1 MTLVDNTW
9 NISTWNS
16 FIRRKFVAVRY
27 IPAGIHLYFGGN
39 SRNSWKFVGNSGKI
53 CTLKTILRALEFPD
67 TLIIL
72 NGIRMCYLHAGVNGR
87 NTFKSKSCFF
97 MIHIHNMCK
106 VEYEFIRPCF
116 SKFVKHIWH
125 NICIL
130 IHDRKLK
137 EHFYLDLKEWIC

>member
-1 MTLVDNTW
+1 MKHFYMKYFDST
-9 NISTWNS
+9 NILW
-16 FIRRKFVAVRY
+16 KFEGIKH

-39 SRNSWKFVGNSGKI
+39 SRNSGKFVGNSGKI
-53 CTLKTILRALEFPD
+53 CTFKILLRALEFPG

-72 NGIRMCYLHAGVNGR
+72 KGISMYYLYAGGNET

-116 SKFVKHIWH
+116 SKFVKHIWR

-130 IHDRKLK
+130 IHDMKLN
-137 EHFYLDLKEWIC
+137 ENFYLDLT

>member
-1 MTLVDNTW
+1 MKYFYIKYFNNT
-9 NISTWNS
+9 NIPW
-16 FIRRKFVAVRY
+16 KFVGMKS
-27 IPAGIHLYFGGN
+27 IPDGIHLYFGGN
-39 SRNSWKFVGNSGKI
+39 LRSSWKFVGNSGEI
-53 CTLKTILRALEFPD
+53 CTLKILLRALEFPG

-72 NGIRMCYLHAGVNGR
+72 KGISMYYLYAGGNET

-116 SKFVKHIWH
+116 SKFVKHIWR

-130 IHDRKLK
+130 IHDRELN
-137 EHFYLDLKEWIC
+137 ENFYLDLT